1 DGTYVLRA
9 ELPGVDPEKDIEVTV
24 SHGILTISAHRQE
37 ETEGKHRSE
46 FRYGAFAR
54 SVTLP
59 ERADEDRIR
68 ASYDRGV
75 LEVVVNLKDEAA
87 AQPEKRI
94 PVQTKIPIKPTG
106 PAPSCVRG
114 SRRPRPAG
122 TTRCSAWA
130 GIRPTALT
138 PAGMTRRR
146 RAKASSARPPLVNHG
161 DPARRGM
168 QDWPAPRAEQHPAQP
183 PPPAGTH

>member
-1 DGTYVLRA
+1 MSTLTRRDRLGPFMDVFGWLEPPWTILRPAFHPMRVEDYVEDGSYVLRA

-24 SHGILTISAHRQE
+24 SKGVLTISAQRQE

-87 AQPEKRI
+87 AQAEKRI
-94 PVQTKIPIKPTG
+94 PVQAKMHIKPT
-106 PAPSCVRG
+106 
-114 SRRPRPAG
+114 
-122 TTRCSAWA
+122 
-130 GIRPTALT
+130 
-138 PAGMTRRR
+138 
-146 RAKASSARPPLVNHG
+146 
-161 DPARRGM
+161 
-168 QDWPAPRAEQHPAQP
+168 
-183 PPPAGTH
+183 